1 MGMLRQESKG
11 SMNPRGI
18 LAPMNPKLRPGLFVE
33 SVFVLMAPYLGFVM
47 YYSQR
52 FPSNQWPSWFTETIA
67 VWFIANFVL
76 PYAAGQKNIQE
87 TGSGTAE
94 RTPCLC
100 DSTNRCLVSFDC
112 VECVVSIRG
121 ERSDKGQPAPQ
132 PCDSSGCVL
141 VVFHRNFRVGSLPR
155 KARKSLNNVAVEIR
169 P

>member
-1 MGMLRQESKG
+1 
-11 SMNPRGI
+11 
-18 LAPMNPKLRPGLFVE
+18 MNPKLRPGLFVG
-33 SVFVLMAPYLGFVM
+33 SVFVLMAPYLGFLM

-87 TGSGTAE
+87 TGSGTENA
-94 RTPCLC
+94 RRASAIAQIVASYLY
-100 DSTNRCLVSFDC
+100 DC

-169 P
+169 L